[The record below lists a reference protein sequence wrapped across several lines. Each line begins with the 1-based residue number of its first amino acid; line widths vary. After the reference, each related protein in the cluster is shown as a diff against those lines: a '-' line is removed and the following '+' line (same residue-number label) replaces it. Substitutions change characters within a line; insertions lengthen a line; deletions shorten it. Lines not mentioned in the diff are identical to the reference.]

1 MILKGGLAERDMD
14 APGTLTILLTVAVL
28 VGSAATLWL
37 LLRAL
42 SGGDRNRPG
51 HMRKLAEQL
60 GMRYYGSAGSAAL
73 EHLPRCALFERD
85 GESQVKNLIG
95 AADAPPR
102 RLLFDWE
109 FRSPRARPETG
120 LGPALYLVAM
130 ARLGA
135 RELPAFRVYWRN
147 WLGGPVGV
155 EGLRPVRFEED
166 AEFGHRLLIATEQW
180 PQTREVLRP
189 PVREALLGWT
199 GAAPRPVVEVARG
212 WVVAHV
218 ESEPG
223 DARVQQ
229 TGSALLQ
236 YAAAIGQALTSP

>member
-1 MILKGGLAERDMD
+1 ME
-14 APGTLTILLTVAVL
+14 APGALTILLTVAVL
-28 VGSAATLWL
+28 VGSAAVLFL

-42 SGGDRNRPG
+42 GGGGARRPAQ
-51 HMRKLAEQL
+51 MRRLAEQL

-85 GESQVKNLIG
+85 GKSDVKNLIG
-95 AADAPPR
+95 DDTAPPR

-109 FRSPRARPETG
+109 CRAPRARPETG
-120 LGPALYLVAM
+120 LAPALYLVAM
-130 ARLGA
+130 CRLPVGNPP
-135 RELPAFRVYWRN
+135 RFRVYWRN
-147 WLGGPVGV
+147 WLGGPAGLK
-155 EGLRPVRFEED
+155 GLRPIRFED
-166 AEFGHRLLIATEQW
+166 DPEFGHRLLIATDQW

-189 PVREALLGWT
+189 AVRQALLGWS
-199 GAAPRPVVEVARG
+199 GGAPRPVVEIGRG

-229 TGSALLQ
+229 RGSDLLQ
-236 YAAAIGQALTSP
+236 YAEAIGEAIRTT